1 MKLDIN
7 LAKESPSDDLPDQT
21 KNKMFPALNKIR
33 RANIHDMSETFGRV
47 NDQIVVFD
55 HLELTEFLSSSRFIE
70 DTLIDCLRST
80 LRRTRQ
86 YIWDRVIDEF

>member
-1 MKLDIN
+1 VKLDIN

-55 HLELTEFLSSSRFIE
+55 HLELTEFLALVWFIKN
-70 DTLIDCLRST
+70 TFINRVGN
-80 LRRTRQ
+80 
-86 YIWDRVIDEF
+86 RVIDKLRKN